1 MEDGS
6 VLDAV
11 RALPENYRNAVYLHY
26 YEGYTAAEVGRML
39 GAPTNTCLLYTSH
52 RGEQQHVTD
61 RSAVRQ
67 QHDQTVNTEAEAA
80 RGRQTVL
87 QSVDVVVIDLCLAV
101 GLDGLALGDLTLEA
115 ALLVDGV
122 VQLAESLSL
131 IHI

>member
-1 MEDGS
+1 MQIG
-6 VLDAV
+6 
-11 RALPENYRNAVYLHY
+11 N
-26 YEGYTAAEVGRML
+26 
-39 GAPTNTCLLYTSH
+39 LLLNRLH

-67 QHDQTVNTEAEAA
+67 QHDQTVNTEAKAA

-122 VQLAESLSL
+122 VQLTESVAVLGAVDEIL
-131 IHI
+131 KTLGDLPYKHAVPGLYRI